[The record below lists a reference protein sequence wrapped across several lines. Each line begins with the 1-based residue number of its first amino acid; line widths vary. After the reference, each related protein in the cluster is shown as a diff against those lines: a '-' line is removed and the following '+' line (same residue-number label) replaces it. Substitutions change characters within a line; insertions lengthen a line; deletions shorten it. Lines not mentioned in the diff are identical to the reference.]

1 MINGASNTVS
11 EVDSHCE
18 LDLSSYLLVSRK
30 ISLLNLLHL
39 KELVTFQ
46 TQTALIHLFIEANVS
61 NNVFML
67 DADSF

>member
-39 KELVTFQ
+39 KESVTFQ

>member
-1 MINGASNTVS
+1 MINGASITVS

>member
-30 ISLLNLLHL
+30 IALLNLLHL